1 MDQDQILRMHRNFS
15 EILYDLHKH
24 GDAILNA
31 LLLQKGKK
39 AVKKEPLKTI
49 YKTIRETCDY
59 AHETLTSEVKHQ
71 LDGLLFFQAANTD
84 IDQNVL
90 AEVYYNRS
98 AWLASYA
105 NPPPSTPSFDITED
119 LTEADV
125 AYLCNYCRIYRESI
139 QTILQEILTLCE
151 NEPLYSYRHAHKAL
165 MRVIQEQ
172 EQTIEKLYTL
182 LNQHLQNIEDD

>member
-1 MDQDQILRMHRNFS
+1 MDHNQILLLHRGFS
-15 EILYDLHKH
+15 ESLFDLHKH

-31 LLLQKGKK
+31 LLTQKGKR

-59 AHETLTSEVKHQ
+59 AQETLTSEVKHQ
-71 LDGLLFFQAANTD
+71 LDGLLYFQAADHVEDD
-84 IDQNVL
+84 IL

-98 AWLASYA
+98 KWMASYH
-105 NPPPSTPSFDITED
+105 NPPQSIPDFDKTED
-119 LTEADV
+119 LTESDV

-139 QTILQEILTLCE
+139 NAILNKILSLCE

-165 MRVIQEQ
+165 MRVMKEQ
-172 EQTIEKLYTL
+172 EQVIDKLYQL
-182 LNQHLQNIEDD
+182 LQEHMNVT

>member
-1 MDQDQILRMHRNFS
+1 MDQEAILSMHRNFS

-31 LLLQKGKK
+31 LLHHKGKK
-39 AVKKEPLKTI
+39 AIKKDPLKTI

-59 AHETLTSEVKHQ
+59 AHESLTSEVKHQ
-71 LDGLLFFQAANTD
+71 LDGLLFFQAQEQIEPD
-84 IDQNVL
+84 VL

-98 AWLASYA
+98 KWMQSYQSPPASI
-105 NPPPSTPSFDITED
+105 PEFDKNED

-125 AYLCNYCRIYRESI
+125 AYLCMYCKLYRESI
-139 QTILQEILTLCE
+139 NTILQKILVLCE

-165 MRVIQEQ
+165 LKVIKEQ
-172 EQTIEKLYTL
+172 EQVIDKLYAML
-182 LNQHLQNIEDD
+182 HEHMQNTT